1 MRRSVFSP
9 EGCPSP
15 AATDHL
21 IGRSSQMPRYFMHI
35 RDGRAKTP
43 DEEGFEA
50 GNLHQAQIE
59 ARRLIRTLIVRQME
73 EGRGPG
79 GQFVELR
86 DEKGHIQDVITFK
99 DVLRQV

>member
-1 MRRSVFSP
+1 
-9 EGCPSP
+9 
-15 AATDHL
+15 
-21 IGRSSQMPRYFMHI
+21 MPRYFMHI

-50 GNLHQAQIE
+50 GNLHQAQVE